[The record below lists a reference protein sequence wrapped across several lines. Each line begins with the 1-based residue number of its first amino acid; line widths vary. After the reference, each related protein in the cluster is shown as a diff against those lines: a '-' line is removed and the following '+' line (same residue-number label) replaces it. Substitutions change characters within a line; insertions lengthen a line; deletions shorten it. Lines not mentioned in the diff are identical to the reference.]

1 MKQQRTAL
9 TLVLALAG
17 FLFLSPSLLSAQGG
31 PPTPPGQPSYLA
43 IGISAGGGGVD
54 NKRLF
59 DSWDFGPVFGARVEW
74 SRGPSSWLL
83 YVDAQPFRAGRSNQ
97 PGDFKALYIM
107 PAYLAGSEGLR
118 VGLALGAG
126 IFDLT
131 SETGDDGREVAFV
144 PSLFGSGRL
153 TRTLSLEFGWKR
165 VRNVRELRADVFT
178 IQLVQRFRF

>member
-1 MKQQRTAL
+1 
-9 TLVLALAG
+9 
-17 FLFLSPSLLSAQGG
+17 
-31 PPTPPGQPSYLA
+31 
-43 IGISAGGGGVD
+43 
-54 NKRLF
+54 
-59 DSWDFGPVFGARVEW
+59 
-74 SRGPSSWLL
+74 
-83 YVDAQPFRAGRSNQ
+83 
-97 PGDFKALYIM
+97 M

-165 VRNVRELRADVFT
+165 LANVRDLRADLFT